1 MYENID
7 IIKDIYETTKK
18 IILID
23 KEFAINTDKHYEKY
37 SKKVLNE

>member
-23 KEFAINTDKHYEKY
+23 KEFEFSEIKY
-37 SKKVLNE
+37 N